1 MKEKKATYRL
11 GAILW
16 AAAVLEILFWIG
28 FAVVFLVVANALPGL
43 KWNNPKLGWL
53 FLLGPL
59 MFLVFILNTWAK
71 NRRLAKFSDPKLLHT
86 LIPDISNFN
95 VTAKYILWRLAASF
109 LILALINPQLGSKM
123 SEAKLK
129 GIDLMIALDV
139 SNSMKAEDI
148 KPNRLERAKR
158 SIEKLLGRLH
168 GDRVGIIVFA
178 GQSFVQLP
186 ITNDYGAGKL
196 FLSSIDSDI
205 VPVQGTAM
213 GSAIELAMESF
224 DMESPAQKAIIVISD
239 GENHEDDPVVAA
251 REAAEA
257 GIKVY
262 TIGMG
267 SPDGTPLPDY
277 KGKQKL
283 GFKKDRQGN
292 VVITR
297 LDEDVLKEV
306 ATVGNGR
313 YVRASN
319 SEVGLRP
326 LFDELNSIE
335 KTEMGT
341 VAYAEYEDRFQIF
354 LALALFCLLIE
365 FLIRT
370 RKGKF
375 ARSVKIFD

>member
-1 MKEKKATYRL
+1 MRNKKATYRL
-11 GAILW
+11 GAMLW
-16 AAAVLEILFWIG
+16 AALILEILFWIC
-28 FAVVFLVVANALPGL
+28 FALVVLVVAHALPGL
-43 KWNNPKLGWL
+43 KWNNPSFWWL
-53 FLLGPL
+53 FFLGPVML
-59 MFLVFILNTWAK
+59 LIFLLNTWTK
-71 NRRLAKFSDPKLLHT
+71 NKKLQKFSDPDLLPS
-86 LIPDISNFN
+86 LIPDISSFN

-148 KPNRLERAKR
+148 RPNRLERAKR

-213 GSAIELAMESF
+213 GSAINLAMESF
-224 DMESPAQKAIIVISD
+224 DMESPAQKVIIVISD
-239 GENHEDDPVVAA
+239 GENHEDDPVAA
-251 REAAEA
+251 AQEAADA
-257 GIKVY
+257 GVKVY

-267 SPDGTPLPDY
+267 SPDGTPLPNY
-277 KGKQKL
+277 NGKQKT
-283 GFKKDRQGN
+283 GFKKDNQGN
-292 VVITR
+292 VVITK
-297 LDEDVLKEV
+297 LDEDVLKQV
-306 ATVGNGR
+306 AAVGGGT
-313 YVRASN
+313 YARASN

-326 LFDELNSIE
+326 LFDELNAIE
-335 KTEMGT
+335 KTEMGK

-354 LALALFCLLIE
+354 LALAL
-365 FLIRT
+365 
-370 RKGKF
+370 
-375 ARSVKIFD
+375 V

>member
-71 NRRLAKFSDPKLLHT
+71 NRRLVKFSDPKLLHT

-239 GENHEDDPVVAA
+239 GENHEDDPVAA
-251 REAAEA
+251 AQEAAEA

-292 VVITR
+292 VVITK
-297 LDEDVLKEV
+297 LDESVLKEV
-306 ATVGNGR
+306 AAVGNGS
-313 YVRASN
+313 YVRAST

-365 FLIRT
+365 FLIRP

-375 ARSVKIFD
+375 AKSVKIFD